1 MDTPAPTEVKQPGSA
16 LLPVLKALELDFSDK
31 ALREIDPTRNNVKS
45 ITKTGDKVEI
55 RREEPQCLPLKGD
68 FLNDKLRVNCLELG
82 RDVSFEVDMANRS
95 ASKITGVTLTL
106 TIFGEQ
112 HKLDV
117 TKVRLGE
124 NKEGQKTI
132 FTELKNPIPEPAQR
146 LAGMPPSISVEIPV
160 TKDGGLQA
168 PLLSKVFADA
178 ADATGPSI
186 AGLLTAD
193 VLREAS
199 KVALFVESNPAW
211 VNYVVEPALEE
222 VFKTLWRTVKPP
234 MANMPPAVTVPVK
247 PADATTT
254 TPTPRPMDATLL
266 PNPVKPDAVDPKIGD
281 HVENIKIAG
290 ADRKYNIH
298 VPPSYNGK
306 TPMPVVILLH
316 GHAQNGE
323 TIAKETKFNQMADK
337 EGFIAIY
344 PDARVWAGREDW
356 RAWDTGNGLV
366 PPGAK
371 ADDVAFLRQIIDN
384 AEKDFVVDPKRIFMA
399 GLSNGGMMT
408 FRAAPE
414 LSDKIAAIAVV
425 SGAMSG
431 NEPPPKQPMSMLH
444 IHGTEDRIVPYDGL
458 KNVPASLTAIGLPKF
473 KPMKYATDYY
483 VEQNKITNPPLV
495 IQNKD
500 VTERRFLDTKSGIEV
515 SEYTIQGGWHVPDNI
530 DEVTGH
536 IWKFFASHPKATGDV
551 SGTAQPPGE
560 EPFNITARLKEHAK
574 KRGID
579 GLQVDAGKMISEV
592 PFLKDGAFSP
602 STTLRN
608 FESQSGVHLS
618 DSVSSF
624 LKSTKTVS
632 KQKAHVDIEMEAPQR
647 ITIDDG
653 GTGPLQVKAVKIENT
668 SFNIASQMGS
678 TALTDIQG
686 ISFEVRALG
695 NDLDVNVKEIAQKID
710 GSGQPY
716 YRLKAQN
723 PMGSLSR
730 AILFSDKEIPI
741 EMRLGEH
748 GRTSILNER
757 EIKDAT
763 LGVNPVTRGYMDIG
777 THGHRAFT
785 SPSFGSALN
794 FGKDLGIMGT
804 SSYATYKL
812 TGLTKL
818 GTKGRVG
825 AAVTVGLI
833 VAPAIIHGIERLV
846 E

>member
-1 MDTPAPTEVKQPGSA
+1 MDTPAPTEVKQPGTGSS
-16 LLPVLKALELDFSDK
+16 LLPVLKALELDFSES
-31 ALREIDPTRNNVKS
+31 ALREIDPRKNNVKS
-45 ITKTGDKVEI
+45 ITKTGNRIEI
-55 RREEPQCLPLKGD
+55 NREDPQCLPLKGD

-82 RDVSFEVDMANRS
+82 RDVGFEVDLKDRS

-132 FTELKNPIPEPAQR
+132 FTELKNPFPEPAQR

-160 TKDGGLQA
+160 SKDGGLQA

-222 VFKTLWRTVKPP
+222 VFKTLWRTLRPP
-234 MANMPPAVTVPVK
+234 TVPEKSTVPVK
-247 PADATTT
+247 PADATS
-254 TPTPRPMDATLL
+254 PPVLPMDATQP
-266 PNPVKPDAVDPKIGD
+266 PNPVLKPDAVDPKIGD
-281 HVENIKIAG
+281 HVENVKIAG
-290 ADRKYNIH
+290 ADRRYTVH

-323 TIAKETKFNQMADK
+323 IIAKETKFNQMADK

-344 PDARVWAGREDW
+344 PDARTWAGREDW

-371 ADDVAFLRQIIDN
+371 ADDVGFLRHIIDQ
-384 AEKDFVVDPKRIFMA
+384 AEKDYVVDPKRIFMA

-431 NEPPPKQPMSMLH
+431 NEPPPKQPISMLH

-458 KNVPASLTAIGLPKF
+458 KNVPASLTSIGLPKF
-473 KPMKYATDYY
+473 TPMKYATDYY

-500 VTERRFLDTKSGIEV
+500 VTERRFLDTKTGVEV
-515 SEYTIQGGWHVPDNI
+515 SEYTIKGGWHVPDNI
-530 DEVTGH
+530 DDVTGH

-551 SGTAQPPGE
+551 SGTPQPPAE
-560 EPFNITARLKEHAK
+560 EPFNITARLKAHAK
-574 KRGID
+574 TRGIN
-579 GLQVDAGKMISEV
+579 GLQIDAGKMVSEV
-592 PFLKDGAFSP
+592 PLLQDGAFSP
-602 STTLRN
+602 SSTLRN

-624 LKSTKTVS
+624 LKSTKSVS

-647 ITIDDG
+647 IAIDDG
-653 GTGPLQVKAVKIENT
+653 GSGPVEVKAVKIENT

-678 TALTDIQG
+678 TSLTDIQG

-695 NDLDVNVKEIAQKID
+695 NDLNVNVKEIAQKID
-710 GSGQPY
+710 GSGAPY

-741 EMRLGEH
+741 EMRLGDH

-763 LGVNPVTRGYMDIG
+763 LGVNPVIRGYIDIG

-785 SPSFGSALN
+785 SPGVGSVLN
-794 FGKDLGIMGT
+794 FGKDIGIVGT

-825 AAVTVGLI
+825 AAITVGLI
-833 VAPAIIHGIERLV
+833 VAPAVIHGIERLV
-846 E
+846 D